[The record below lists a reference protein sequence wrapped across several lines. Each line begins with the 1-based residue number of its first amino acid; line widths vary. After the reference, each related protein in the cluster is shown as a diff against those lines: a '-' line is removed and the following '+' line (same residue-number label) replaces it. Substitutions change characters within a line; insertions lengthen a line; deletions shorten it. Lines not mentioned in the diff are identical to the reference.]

1 MRELV
6 SYIRG
11 YIKEIILA
19 PSLKLLEAC
28 FELLVP
34 LMVAKLLDDL
44 LIQKGNPPLVFY
56 LTILVTFSI
65 LGMLVAIIAQY
76 YAAKVAIG
84 MSGRLTRDLFTKI
97 LHLPQKER
105 DCLGVSS
112 LVNRLTSDSLSIQIG
127 INQFLRLF
135 LRAPIIVFG
144 SFIMAFWIS
153 PSLSFYYLLM
163 ILSLFTVVYGLT
175 KWLNPLYQKVR
186 HISDRLVAIVS
197 EQVRGMSV
205 IRAFGRSQN
214 ELEGFKRVNQD
225 LIHQQLKVVYWA
237 NLLSPLTF
245 LVVNLTL
252 LILLTRGYVQF
263 HIGYLSQGMLV
274 ALVNYLL
281 QILVELLKVTMLWQ
295 SLGQAYISSRRV
307 MSVLALPSE
316 DRQLTGE
323 AESNDDYLLRVSDL
337 TFSYS
342 SGLAPALENLN
353 FDLRKGENLGIIGGT
368 GAGKTTLI
376 HLLTAT
382 YPVEQGTLKFF
393 IKGSLATNLDDWR
406 RAIAYVPQKTALF
419 KGTIRSNLTL
429 GLSQTLSDDKLWR
442 ALEIAQAAT
451 FVKERKEQLDS
462 PVAAF
467 GKSLSG
473 GQQQRLMIARAI
485 LQNRPVLILDDA
497 TSALDYVTEQKL
509 LRALKSDLPSVSLIM
524 VSQRIRTLESLDK
537 LLVLE
542 AGRQEG
548 FASPSDLLRDNTVY
562 QSIYDSQ
569 KKLAKEATYVT

>member
-1 MRELV
+1 MRGLV
-6 SYIRG
+6 SYTRG

-19 PSLKLLEAC
+19 PSFKLLEAC

-34 LMVAKLLDDL
+34 LLVAKLLDDL
-44 LIQKGNPPLVFY
+44 LEQEGSRSLVFY
-56 LTILVTFSI
+56 LAILFAFAVLGILVA
-65 LGMLVAIIAQY
+65 VIAQY

-84 MSGRLTRDLFTKI
+84 ISSRLSRDLFDKI
-97 LHLPQKER
+97 LHLPQKDR
-105 DCLGVSS
+105 DNLGVSS
-112 LVNRLTSDSLSIQIG
+112 LVNRLTSDSLYIQIG

-144 SFIMAFWIS
+144 SLIMAFWIS

-163 ILSLFTVVYGLT
+163 ILGLFAVVYGLT
-175 KWLNPLYQKVR
+175 RLLNPLYQKIRQNV
-186 HISDRLVAIVS
+186 DRLVALVS
-197 EQVRGMSV
+197 EQVKGMQV
-205 IRAFGRSQN
+205 IRSFGRSQD
-214 ELEGFKRVNQD
+214 ELEGFKQVNQD
-225 LIHQQLKVVYWA
+225 LIHQQEKAAYLA
-237 NLLSPLTF
+237 NLLSPMTF

-252 LILLTRGYVQF
+252 LLLLSRGYVQF
-263 HIGYLSQGMLV
+263 HLGYLSQGMMV